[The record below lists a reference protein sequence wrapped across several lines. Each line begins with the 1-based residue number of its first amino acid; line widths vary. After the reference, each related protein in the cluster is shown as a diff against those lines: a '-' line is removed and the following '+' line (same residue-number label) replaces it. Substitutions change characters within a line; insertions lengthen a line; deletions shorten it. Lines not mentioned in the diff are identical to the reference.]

1 MIPSVNGSLA
11 VNLETQTQ
19 PGRTY
24 MMHIERDRISGYCDK
39 REAVK
44 QAIYK
49 ILNTERY
56 QYVIYSRNY
65 GISLLDLYGEPIEY
79 VCPELQ
85 RRIEDA
91 LSVDDRI
98 ESCEDFEFDTSE
110 RRNVIVTFTA
120 KTIYGDVEAEKA
132 VSI

>member
-1 MIPSVNGSLA
+1 MIPSMSSVLAEDFTIESLPSK
-11 VNLETQTQ
+11 NY
-19 PGRTY
+19 R
-24 MMHIERDRISGYCDK
+24 MHIEKDRISGYCDK

-65 GISLLDLYGEPIEY
+65 GISLLDLYGEPVEY
-79 VCPELQ
+79 VCPELE

-110 RRNVIVTFTA
+110 RRTVIVTFTA
-120 KTIYGDVEAEKA
+120 KTIYGDVGIEKA
-132 VSI
+132 VNI